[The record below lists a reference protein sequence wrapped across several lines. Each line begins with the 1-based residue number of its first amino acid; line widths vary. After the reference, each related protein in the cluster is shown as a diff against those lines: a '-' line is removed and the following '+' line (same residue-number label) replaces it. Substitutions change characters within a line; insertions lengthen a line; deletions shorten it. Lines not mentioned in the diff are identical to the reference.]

1 MILNGMLIQ
10 QLVGK
15 VKRRVADDRFDLWS
29 IACMHSFD
37 KASIAFQNAITDPNK
52 KDLLE
57 EFLLWAWYYP
67 VDFEGQ
73 ICCVDLG
80 DCGSA
85 VGRQLPQQRHD
96 LVGDEVWQ
104 FLWLSATAIVRR
116 PEDFG
121 CLSQYEV
128 APGT

>member
-1 MILNGMLIQ
+1 MILNGMLMR

-15 VKRRVADDRFDLWS
+15 VKSRVSDDRFDLWS
-29 IACMHSFD
+29 IACMHFFD

-57 EFLLWAWYYP
+57 EFLLWAWYYQ

-85 VGRQLPQQRHD
+85 VGRQLPPT
-96 LVGDEVWQ
+96 E
-104 FLWLSATAIVRR
+104 A
-116 PEDFG
+116 
-121 CLSQYEV
+121 
-128 APGT
+128 